1 MQKIYFKGR
10 MSIEQ
15 ISCTVEDQEWVL
27 NYLSMGKV
35 TTPKEMITRY
45 DSLDISPEEG
55 NFFLPQ
61 HFYSSLKD
69 TVITE
74 GEYKQVKQIYQTLK
88 LNDLD
93 ELNKIYN
100 FQDTVILCEIFEH
113 YSSYIQKLLKFNPR
127 KCNSASSFSGSIH
140 RDKSKCLTVLPTE
153 AEHVRVF
160 EKKH

>member
-1 MQKIYFKGR
+1 
-10 MSIEQ
+10 MSTEQ

-88 LNDLD
+88 LKDLD

-100 FQDTVILCEIFEH
+100 FHDTVILCEIF
-113 YSSYIQKLLKFNPR
+113 
-127 KCNSASSFSGSIH
+127 
-140 RDKSKCLTVLPTE
+140 
-153 AEHVRVF
+153 
-160 EKKH
+160 